1 MNVRTRKISVNQNT
15 AKKNAESLSY
25 PQAFCTI
32 LFSDPSSADRTVIIV
47 LICFKSASHTLFMR
61 LSRPLLPRFCIPS
74 LLHQTQIRLP
84 NVRIF
89 SSQNGPSHLWVQ
101 LINSL
106 TAVHLHIIMPVP
118 FKQGNKEKTEIHIC
132 HNHLIPPMACAA
144 SAKPH
149 KPLAQY
155 LLPLA
160 YSSNKYHCR
169 KSPRFS
175 ILKQQTIPII
185 LPYRQNRQ
193 SPFSS
198 APESH
203 TTFKPYIR
211 PSSEILRVQNRSLI
225 RLWCI

>member
-1 MNVRTRKISVNQNT
+1 
-15 AKKNAESLSY
+15 
-25 PQAFCTI
+25 
-32 LFSDPSSADRTVIIV
+32 
-47 LICFKSASHTLFMR
+47 MR

-185 LPYRQNRQ
+185 LSY
-193 SPFSS
+193 
-198 APESH
+198 SH
-203 TTFKPYIR
+203 TAKTVNPH
-211 PSSEILRVQNRSLI
+211 SVQHLKAT
-225 RLWCI
+225 RLLNHISALHRRYCVFRIDL